1 VPDDRDAAR
10 VSPRA
15 DPRDD
20 AARAADHAGI
30 DRLASTLVPALIAK
44 LGTLNV
50 GELEVHEGDWRI
62 RLRRPAGPG
71 FAGSTYGRRATDR
84 PSRTHPGHEQHGHAP
99 ATPEPHRTTR
109 AVPSAAAAATNG
121 SGGAGLAAVG
131 PGRTTDA
138 AAATGS
144 AGDASGD
151 GTGGTGGRGGATLAP
166 ARIATSP
173 AVGVFQPGPRTVAG
187 TRVRAG
193 DRLGVVDML
202 GVPQEVVAPIDGIVV
217 GVIVDAGTAVEYGQE
232 LVHLEPAVAA
242 EGR

>member
-1 VPDDRDAAR
+1 VPDDRDPAR
-10 VSPRA
+10 A
-15 DPRDD
+15 EPRDD

-30 DRLASTLVPALIAK
+30 DRLAGALVPALIAK

-62 RLRRPAGPG
+62 RLRRPAGAVP
-71 FAGSTYGRRATDR
+71 TYGRRATDR
-84 PSRTHPGHEQHGHAP
+84 PSRAHPGHEQHGHAP
-99 ATPEPHRTTR
+99 ATPEPHRTAR
-109 AVPSAAAAATNG
+109 IVPSPAAAPTNG
-121 SGGAGLAAVG
+121 SGGPGLAAVG
-131 PGRTTDA
+131 PGRTVDSA
-138 AAATGS
+138 AGS
-144 AGDASGD
+144 GRDASGA
-151 GTGGTGGRGGATLAP
+151 GAGGSAP
-166 ARIATSP
+166 VATSP
-173 AVGVFQPGPRTVAG
+173 AVGVFQPGTKTVSG

-232 LVHLEPAVAA
+232 LVQLEPAVAA

>member
-1 VPDDRDAAR
+1 VPDDRDPAR
-10 VSPRA
+10 A
-15 DPRDD
+15 EPRDD

-30 DRLASTLVPALIAK
+30 DRLAGTLVPALIAK
-44 LGTLNV
+44 LGALNV

-62 RLRRPAGPG
+62 RLRRPAG
-71 FAGSTYGRRATDR
+71 AASTYGRRATDR
-84 PSRTHPGHEQHGHAP
+84 PSRAHPGHEQHGHAP
-99 ATPEPHRTTR
+99 ATPEPHRAAR
-109 AVPSAAAAATNG
+109 NVPSATSAATNG
-121 SGGAGLAAVG
+121 SGGPGLAAVG
-131 PGRTTDA
+131 PGRAVDA
-138 AAATGS
+138 AAGSGRDGSGAGGS
-144 AGDASGD
+144 AQV
-151 GTGGTGGRGGATLAP
+151 
-166 ARIATSP
+166 ATSP
-173 AVGVFQPGPRTVAG
+173 AVGVFQPGAKTVAG